1 MALDDAGCADALNS
15 MYDVVKQDQSKDF
28 LDFLNK
34 TIDAFSQ
41 MAQPSMT
48 NVMIVTAAGTL
59 NIEKKEPDEQT
70 LEVATKYMT
79 YWALTILPIGIPVT
93 LPMNGVITSV
103 SNDAMSY
110 VSSLKSDLDDLAK
123 NAKAGDNYKEFVKL
137 LFDYAK
143 KIQWTV
149 IETYTIPP
157 APPVVMTY
165 NVTIS

>member
-1 MALDDAGCADALNS
+1 MALDAGGCADALSS
-15 MYDVVKQDQSKDF
+15 MYDVVKLDQDQDF

-93 LPMNGVITSV
+93 LPMGGVITSV

-123 NAKAGDNYKEFVKL
+123 NAKPNDNYKEFVKL

-149 IETYTIPP
+149 METYTIPP
-157 APPVVMTY
+157 AGPVVMTY

>member
-1 MALDDAGCADALNS
+1 MALDAGGCADALSS
-15 MYDVVKQDQSKDF
+15 MYDVVKLDQDQDF

-70 LEVATKYMT
+70 LEVATKYMS

-93 LPMNGVITSV
+93 LPMGGVITSV

-123 NAKAGDNYKEFVKL
+123 NAKPDDNYKEFVKL

-149 IETYTIPP
+149 METYTIPP
-157 APPVVMTY
+157 AGPVVMTY